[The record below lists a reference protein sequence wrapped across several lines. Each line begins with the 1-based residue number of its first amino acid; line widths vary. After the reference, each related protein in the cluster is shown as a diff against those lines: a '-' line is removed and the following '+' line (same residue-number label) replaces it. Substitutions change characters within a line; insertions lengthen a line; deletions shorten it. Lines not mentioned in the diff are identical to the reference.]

1 LGVVAQPDGEKDSR
15 TPNDFTNNPN
25 AKLDEGDDDDADED
39 ELEPVLARGTAGGMK
54 KGGCRGILNRRLSL
68 GPRRNHPRTKPYPT

>member
-1 LGVVAQPDGEKDSR
+1 MGVVAQPDGEKDSR

-54 KGGCRGILNRRLSL
+54 KGGLQGD
-68 GPRRNHPRTKPYPT
+68 TKPKVESGTKAKPSTNKTNPT